1 MPQLKLR
8 YTKRAQTD
16 LSEIFKYVDVHD
28 KLAAKRI
35 ITAIEHSAIILADHP
50 LSGRQTDFANV
61 RVKPVPNYPYLMFYV
76 VGENDLVILR
86 VWHTARQ
93 WPEHL

>member
-16 LSEIFKYVDVHD
+16 LSDIYKYVGAHD

-35 ITAIEHSAIILADHP
+35 ITAIENSAIILADHP

-61 RVKPVPNYPYLMFYV
+61 RVKPVPNYPYLLFYI

-93 WPEHL
+93 WPEQL